1 MKKELCRKLYGLH
14 FDGILC
20 SIVTI
25 NQVNSLGSDE
35 VDVGYPRNALA
46 DDWQA
51 TKTAVHS
58 LLLCVQYD

>member
-1 MKKELCRKLYGLH
+1 MKKELCRTLYGLH
-14 FDGILC
+14 FDSILC

-46 DDWQA
+46 DD
-51 TKTAVHS
+51 
-58 LLLCVQYD
+58 

>member
-46 DDWQA
+46 DD
-51 TKTAVHS
+51 
-58 LLLCVQYD
+58 